1 MNMKNV
7 FLFAAL
13 TAALLVTGA
22 CSSPDANANKTVNA
36 NVAAKPASTPA
47 PAATANPNAETATE
61 GAQDFTLVNKT
72 GLVID
77 KVFISPHDSN
87 DWEED
92 VLGQDQLA
100 DDATV
105 DIKFQRNEKAALWDI
120 KVEDTKGNA
129 VMWTSLNLLTISKVT
144 IRNEGGKATAEV
156 E

>member
-1 MNMKNV
+1 MKK
-7 FLFAAL
+7 LILLAGL
-13 TAALLVTGA
+13 TAILTTAG
-22 CSSPDANANKTVNA
+22 C
-36 NVAAKPASTPA
+36 STPA
-47 PAATANPNAETATE
+47 PASTDKPANTNAAKPAAPAASPATPAAAAE

-77 KVFISPHDSN
+77 KVFISPHASD

-100 DDATV
+100 EDGSV
-105 DIKFQRNEKAALWDI
+105 DIKFKRSEKAAMWDL

-129 VMWTSLNLLTISKVT
+129 VMWSNLNLLEISKVT
-144 IRNEGGKATAEV
+144 IRNDGGKATAEV